1 MDPPHKLQE
10 ELRKSG
16 LSDMQFFLLKHGE
29 SRLIEIKEANE
40 RQEEQGDGNEEQE
53 NQDGNQEQQE
63 QDQGLIDYLVDKI
76 AGDDEQQD

>member
-1 MDPPHKLQE
+1 
-10 ELRKSG
+10 
-16 LSDMQFFLLKHGE
+16 MQFFLLKHGE